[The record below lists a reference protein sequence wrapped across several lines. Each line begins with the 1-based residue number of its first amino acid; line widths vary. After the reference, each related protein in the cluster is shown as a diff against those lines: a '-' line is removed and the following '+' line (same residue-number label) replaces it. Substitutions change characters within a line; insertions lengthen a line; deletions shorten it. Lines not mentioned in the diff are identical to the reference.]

1 MQINSILNTPRYYRL
16 VGLMNKNKYY
26 QSDMFDLII
35 NQIKYLTNPPNYD
48 LRESYINNNPF
59 NIDIFTN
66 ETMIVDYRLNAD
78 NKQLIKLKRELNE
91 DIITD
96 KDVDLDVFK
105 FIIDLDIKQDYVI
118 DYDNT
123 INNIGLMYQEIINYL
138 NDYFKDKINKQ
149 ENNSFSVIDEQY
161 INYVNKYSKVFNY
174 LNYVYSVKV
183 FDIDN
188 VNASN
193 VHLIYPYL
201 FVNKIQYR
209 IIINDLINHMLS
221 LNGIFKMIKW
231 DKLIDC
237 SMANNGLRL
246 LFVNKPLK
254 KRFYDRK
261 TKQTKFEYF
270 KKEITTYKPNYYVID
285 KRSTLKFN
293 DKDLKHQL
301 IITSMQCNLKYPNV
315 NISYE
320 NVINYENITRSNKQS
335 KIILIKPVTNEY
347 QKHSELHFT
356 NNEINTETKK
366 LFYLLSPEYYSSYC
380 NWFRFICICHTYG
393 WLNFCK
399 DFSKNYCLG
408 WDNNSEYIINNVFS
422 SESNKQI
429 RINTLF
435 YEIFKYYENDEN
447 GNKRNHHL
455 ILKDIVNINVDC
467 NKLEEELKSI
477 GAKSLITKIKTNRL
491 VITKPEDINNEYDF
505 ESVNHEFI
513 DDNDIELMN
522 NYNNIFINSCVGTG
536 KTTTIIKLITK
547 WTKEHLEILD
557 KRYPNLKYLN
567 KKDCEFVKSLLDD
580 NSDEDINDTINYLC
594 NFNNKPHINSV
605 FNVRILIV
613 SSLITLGDKISKDF
627 KDKGINIFNYR
638 TNNNPD
644 LLNNQHNLLISL
656 EQLHKLKNSYD
667 IVIID
672 EFTSFIGR
680 FNSHTNKENRIK
692 NLNTLFKLCANSN
705 HIILC
710 DAILRDDSYYFSKIL
725 FNKRNSLYFMNS
737 FRKCQDKT
745 ITIYKAKNN
754 EDNIKNNKDNI
765 LSIDLFI
772 DSFIEDK
779 IKSRESIIICSDS
792 AKKAEEIFSYVKTK
806 DVPNDYVLLITKDN
820 YDQDI
825 MIDYNQ
831 TFKNKCVIFSPKI
844 LYGIDI
850 QIPYD
855 SIYAI
860 YTGKSINSYLMLQ
873 QISRCRK
880 CKEIK
885 ILALFDDK
893 NDKVISYDLYKN
905 KYIKY
910 VIKHNISVEKN
921 MSFEKILDKD
931 FPYDKLKYEQL
942 NVKSPMINEVKYI
955 SVVLQSLY
963 YEYITRSNK
972 LHCLKLLCEYQGYKI
987 DTEYFYD
994 NSSKIENNQNDQ
1006 ILKTKI
1012 LDQTKQ
1018 DIKQVIFETNL
1029 EKLNLGSLY
1038 YSIKDKKT
1046 KKALETKLFIDELC
1060 SANGYSKYQ
1069 RSKILFT
1076 NNEQLDEYVK
1086 SKVNEKDNIINIV
1099 IDPKHTELR
1108 CLNVIN
1114 DYCKIFNCKIFKLLS
1129 KYQRNKIKAFI
1140 EDHKY
1145 DINVI
1150 SELSTKGNLKYDN
1163 LIINTSIKDK
1173 NVGLHYFNNFIVFCY
1188 GKINCDLVKYEKVK
1202 IRYYINE
1209 TSNELR
1215 TLGMFN
1221 KDYID
1226 KINENLT
1233 SKK

>member
-1 MQINSILNTPRYYRL
+1 MQSNSILNTQRYYRL

-78 NKQLIKLKRELNE
+78 NKQIAKLKRELNE

-96 KDVDLDVFK
+96 RDVDLDVFK
-105 FIIDLDIKQDYVI
+105 FIIDLDIKPDYVI

-123 INNIGLMYQEIINYL
+123 MNNIGLMYQEIINYL

-149 ENNSFSVIDEQY
+149 ENNSFSVIDDQY
-161 INYVNKYSKVFNY
+161 VKYVNKYSDTFNY
-174 LNYVYSVKV
+174 LDYVYSVKV

-301 IITSMQCNLKYPNV
+301 IITSMQCNLKCPNI
-315 NISYE
+315 N
-320 NVINYENITRSNKQS
+320 INYENIIENVINKQENIIRSNKPP
-335 KIILIKPVTNEY
+335 KITSINHITNEHKK
-347 QKHSELHFT
+347 QSIPLT

-380 NWFRFICICHTYG
+380 NWFRFVCICHTYG

-408 WDNNSEYIINNVFS
+408 WDNNSEYIIDNIFS
-422 SESNKQI
+422 SNSNKQI
-429 RINTLF
+429 KINTLF
-435 YEIFKYYENDEN
+435 YEIFKYYETDEN
-447 GNKRNHHL
+447 GNKKNHHS

-477 GAKSLITKIKTNRL
+477 GAKSLITNIKTNKL
-491 VITKPEDINNEYDF
+491 VITKSEDVEDNEYHF

-513 DDNDIELMN
+513 DDNDIELMS

-547 WTKEHLEILD
+547 WSKEHLEMLD

-567 KKDCEFVKSLLDD
+567 KKDCEFVKSLLND
-580 NSDEDINDTINYLC
+580 NSDEDINDTINLLC
-594 NFNNKPHINSV
+594 NFNNDPYIYSI
-605 FNVRILIV
+605 FNVRILII
-613 SSLITLGDKISKDF
+613 SSLITLGDKIF
-627 KDKGINIFNYR
+627 KDLNDNGIKIFNYR
-638 TNNNPD
+638 TNSNSD
-644 LLNNQHNLLISL
+644 LLNNQHNLIISL
-656 EQLHKLKNSYD
+656 EQLYKLRGSYD

-692 NLNTLFKLCANSN
+692 NLNKLFNLCANSN

-737 FRKCQDKT
+737 FKKCQDKT
-745 ITIYKAKNN
+745 VTIYKAKNN
-754 EDNIKNNKDNI
+754 ENITNT
-765 LSIDLFI
+765 FI
-772 DSFIEDK
+772 DSFIDDK

-806 DVPNDYVLLITKDN
+806 NIPDDYALLITKN
-820 YDQDI
+820 YYDQDI
-825 MIDYNQ
+825 MIDYNK

-850 QIPYD
+850 QIPYE
-855 SIYAI
+855 SIYAV

-893 NDKVISYDLYKN
+893 NNKVISYDLYKN

-910 VIKHNISVEKN
+910 VIKHNISL
-921 MSFEKILDKD
+921 EKILDKD

-942 NVKSPMINEVKYI
+942 NIKSPMLNEVKYI
-955 SVVLQSLY
+955 NVVLQSLY

-987 DTEYFYD
+987 DKGDFYD
-994 NSSKIENNQNDQ
+994 NSLNIENNQNDQ
-1006 ILKTKI
+1006 LLKTKI
-1012 LDQTKQ
+1012 TEE
-1018 DIKQVIFETNL
+1018 IKQEIKQEIFESNL
-1029 EKLNLGSLY
+1029 EKLKLDSLY

-1076 NNEQLDEYVK
+1076 NNEELDEYVK

-1099 IDPKHTELR
+1099 IDPKHIELR

-1129 KYQRNKIKAFI
+1129 KYQRIKIKTFI
-1140 EDHKY
+1140 EEHKN
-1145 DINVI
+1145 DINII
-1150 SELSTKGNLKYDN
+1150 SESSAKDSLKYCN
-1163 LIINTSIKDK
+1163 LIINTNIKDK
-1173 NVGLHYFNNFIVFCY
+1173 NIGLHYFNNFIVFCY
-1188 GKINCDLVKYEKVK
+1188 GKINCDLIKYEKVH
-1202 IRYYINE
+1202 IRYHTDNNDE
-1209 TSNELR
+1209 ELR
-1215 TLGMFN
+1215 TLGIFN
-1221 KDYID
+1221 LDYIN
-1226 KINENLT
+1226 KIIKILH

>member
-1 MQINSILNTPRYYRL
+1 MQTNSILNTQRYYRL

-59 NIDIFTN
+59 NIDIFIN

-78 NKQLIKLKRELNE
+78 NKQIAKLKRELNE

-96 KDVDLDVFK
+96 RDVDLDVFK
-105 FIIDLDIKQDYVI
+105 FIIDLDIKPDYVI

-123 INNIGLMYQEIINYL
+123 MNNIGLMYQEIINYL

-149 ENNSFSVIDEQY
+149 ENNSFSVIDDQY
-161 INYVNKYSKVFNY
+161 VKYVNKYSDTFNY
-174 LNYVYSVKV
+174 LDYVYSVKV

-301 IITSMQCNLKYPNV
+301 IITSMQCNLKCPNI
-315 NISYE
+315 NIDYE
-320 NVINYENITRSNKQS
+320 NVIENAINKQENIIRSNKPS
-335 KIILIKPVTNEY
+335 KITSIKHITNEHKN
-347 QKHSELHFT
+347 QSIPLT

-380 NWFRFICICHTYG
+380 NWFRFVCICHTYG

-408 WDNNSEYIINNVFS
+408 WDNNSEYIIDNIFS
-422 SESNKQI
+422 SNSNKQI
-429 RINTLF
+429 KINTLF
-435 YEIFKYYENDEN
+435 YEIFKYYETDEN
-447 GNKRNHHL
+447 GNKRNHHS

-477 GAKSLITKIKTNRL
+477 GAKSLITNIKTNKL
-491 VITKPEDINNEYDF
+491 VITKSEDVEDNEYHF

-513 DDNDIELMN
+513 DDNDIELMS

-547 WTKEHLEILD
+547 WSKEHLEMLD
-557 KRYPNLKYLN
+557 KRYPNIKYLN
-567 KKDCEFVKSLLDD
+567 KKHCEFVKSLLND
-580 NSDEDINDTINYLC
+580 NSDEDINDTINLLC
-594 NFNNKPHINSV
+594 NFNNDPYIYSI
-605 FNVRILIV
+605 FNVRILII
-613 SSLITLGDKISKDF
+613 SSLITLGDKIF
-627 KDKGINIFNYR
+627 KDLNDNGIKIFNYR
-638 TNNNPD
+638 TNSNSD
-644 LLNNQHNLLISL
+644 LLNNQHNLIISL
-656 EQLHKLKNSYD
+656 EQLYKLRDSYD

-692 NLNTLFKLCANSN
+692 NLNKLFNLCANSN

-710 DAILRDDSYYFSKIL
+710 DAILRDDSYYFSKTL

-737 FRKCQDKT
+737 FKKCQDKT
-745 ITIYKAKNN
+745 VTIYKAKNN
-754 EDNIKNNKDNI
+754 ENITNT
-765 LSIDLFI
+765 FI
-772 DSFIEDK
+772 DSFIDDK

-806 DVPNDYVLLITKDN
+806 NIPDDYALLITKN
-820 YDQDI
+820 YYDQDI
-825 MIDYNQ
+825 MIDYNK

-855 SIYAI
+855 SIYAV

-893 NDKVISYDLYKN
+893 NNKVISYDLYKN

-910 VIKHNISVEKN
+910 VIKHNISL
-921 MSFEKILDKD
+921 EKILDKD

-942 NVKSPMINEVKYI
+942 NIKSPMLNEVKYI
-955 SVVLQSLY
+955 NVVLQSLY

-987 DTEYFYD
+987 NNEKFYD
-994 NSSKIENNQNDQ
+994 ESLKIENNKNDQ
-1006 ILKTKI
+1006 SLKTKI
-1012 LDQTKQ
+1012 TEE
-1018 DIKQVIFETNL
+1018 IKQEIKQEIFESNL
-1029 EKLNLGSLY
+1029 EKLKLDSLY
-1038 YSIKDKKT
+1038 YSIIDKKT

-1076 NNEQLDEYVK
+1076 NNEELDEYVK

-1099 IDPKHTELR
+1099 IDPKHIELR

-1129 KYQRNKIKAFI
+1129 KYQRIKIKTFI
-1140 EDHKY
+1140 EEHKN
-1145 DINVI
+1145 DINII
-1150 SELSTKGNLKYDN
+1150 SESSAKDNLKYCN

-1188 GKINCDLVKYEKVK
+1188 GKINCDLIKYEKVK
-1202 IRYYINE
+1202 IRYYANDNIE
-1209 TSNELR
+1209 ELR

-1221 KDYID
+1221 KDYIN
-1226 KINENLT
+1226 KINEILI

>member
-1 MQINSILNTPRYYRL
+1 MQINSILNTQRYYRL

-26 QSDMFDLII
+26 QSNIFDLII
-35 NQIKYLTNPPNYD
+35 NQIKHLNTPPNYD
-48 LRESYINNNPF
+48 LREPFINNNPF

-66 ETMIVDYRLNAD
+66 ETMIIDYRLNAD
-78 NKQLIKLKRELNE
+78 NKQIAKLKRELNE
-91 DIITD
+91 DVITD
-96 KDVDLDVFK
+96 RDVDLDVFK
-105 FIIDLDIKQDYVI
+105 FIIDLDIKQEYVI

-123 INNIGLMYQEIINYL
+123 INSIGLMYQEIINYL
-138 NDYFKDKINKQ
+138 NDYFKDKVNKQ
-149 ENNSFSVIDEQY
+149 ENKSFSIIDDQY
-161 INYVNKYSKVFNY
+161 IKYVNKYSDNFNY
-174 LNYVYSVKV
+174 LDYIYSVKV

-188 VNASN
+188 INASN

-201 FVNKIQYR
+201 FVNKIQYQ

-237 SMANNGLRL
+237 SMTNNGLRL

-270 KKEITTYKPNYYVID
+270 KKDITTYKPNYYVID

-293 DKDLKHQL
+293 NKDLKHQL

-320 NVINYENITRSNKQS
+320 NVINNHKNIINNNENIIRSNKQS
-335 KIILIKPVTNEY
+335 AVNITNEY
-347 QKHSELHFT
+347 QKHSKLYFT

-380 NWFRFICICHTYG
+380 NWFRFICICRTYG

-408 WDNNSEYIINNVFS
+408 WDNNSEYIIDNVFS

-429 RINTLF
+429 KINTLF
-435 YEIFKYYENDEN
+435 YEIFKYYETDEN

-455 ILKDIVNINVDC
+455 ILKDIVNINVDFS
-467 NKLEEELKSI
+467 KLEEELKSI
-477 GAKSLITKIKTNRL
+477 GAKSLITNIKTNRL

-513 DDNDIELMN
+513 DDNDIELMS

-536 KTTTIIKLITK
+536 KTTAIIRLITK

-567 KKDCEFVKSLLDD
+567 KKDCGFVKSLLND
-580 NSDEDINDTINYLC
+580 NSDEDVNDTINYLC
-594 NFNNKPHINSV
+594 NFNNNPHINSV
-605 FNVRILIV
+605 FNVRILII
-613 SSLITLGDKISKDF
+613 SSLITLGDKIF
-627 KDKGINIFNYR
+627 KDLNDNGIKIFNYR
-638 TNNNPD
+638 TNSNSD
-644 LLNNQHNLLISL
+644 LLNNQHNLIISL
-656 EQLHKLKNSYD
+656 EQLYKLRDSYD

-692 NLNTLFKLCANSN
+692 NLNKLFNLCANSN

-725 FNKRNSLYFMNS
+725 FNKRNSLYFMNT
-737 FRKCQDKT
+737 FKKCQDKT
-745 ITIYKAKNN
+745 ITIYKIKSN
-754 EDNIKNNKDNI
+754 EDNI
-765 LSIDLFI
+765 LSVDLFI
-772 DSFIEDK
+772 DSFVEDK
-779 IKSRESIIICSDS
+779 IKARESIIICSDS

-806 DVPNDYVLLITKDN
+806 NVPNDYALLITKDYSKQN
-820 YDQDI
+820 VITNCNDA
-825 MIDYNQ
+825 
-831 TFKNKCVIFSPKI
+831 FKNKCVIFSPKI

-893 NDKVISYDLYKN
+893 NNKVISYDLYKN

-910 VIKHNISVEKN
+910 VIKHNINLEKN
-921 MSFEKILDKD
+921 VGFEKILDKD
-931 FPYDKLKYEQL
+931 FPYDKLRYEQL
-942 NVKSPMINEVKYI
+942 NIKSPMINEVRYI

-972 LHCLKLLCEYQGYKI
+972 LHCLKLLCEFQGYKI
-987 DTEYFYD
+987 NNGDFYD
-994 NSSKIENNQNDQ
+994 KSLKIEDNKSDQ
-1006 ILKTKI
+1006 LLKTKI
-1012 LDQTKQ
+1012 LEQTKQ
-1018 DIKQVIFETNL
+1018 DIKQAIFESNL
-1029 EKLNLGSLY
+1029 EKLNLVSLY

-1046 KKALETKLFIDELC
+1046 KKALETKIFIDELC
-1060 SANGYSKYQ
+1060 TANGYSKYQ
-1069 RSKILFT
+1069 RSKILFI

-1086 SKVNEKDNIINIV
+1086 SKVNEKDNVINIV
-1099 IDPKHTELR
+1099 IDPKHIELR

-1114 DYCKIFNCKIFKLLS
+1114 DYCKIFNCKIFKLLT
-1129 KYQRNKIKAFI
+1129 KYQRIKIKSFI
-1140 EDHKY
+1140 EDHKD

-1150 SELSTKGNLKYDN
+1150 SELSTKDNLKYDN

-1173 NVGLHYFNNFIVFCY
+1173 NVGLHHFNNFIVFCY
-1188 GKINCDLVKYEKVK
+1188 GKINCDLVKYEKVH
-1202 IRYYINE
+1202 IRYNTNNNNE
-1209 TSNELR
+1209 ELR

-1221 KDYID
+1221 LDYID
-1226 KINENLT
+1226 KII
-1233 SKK
+1233 KIFAQ

>member
-1 MQINSILNTPRYYRL
+1 MI
-16 VGLMNKNKYY
+16 
-26 QSDMFDLII
+26 LII
-35 NQIKYLTNPPNYD
+35 NQIKYLTNPPNYY
-48 LRESYINNNPF
+48 LRESFINNNPF

-91 DIITD
+91 DVITD

-123 INNIGLMYQEIINYL
+123 MNNIGLMYQEIINYL

-149 ENNSFSVIDEQY
+149 ENNSFSIIDDQY
-161 INYVNKYSKVFNY
+161 IKYVNKYSNTFNY
-174 LNYVYSVKV
+174 LDYVYSVKV

-201 FVNKIQYR
+201 FVNKIQYQ

-221 LNGIFKMIKW
+221 LNGMFKMIKW

-301 IITSMQCNLKYPNV
+301 IITSMQCNLKCPNV
-315 NISYE
+315 NINYE
-320 NVINYENITRSNKQS
+320 NAINNHKNVINNNENIIRSNKKS
-335 KIILIKPVTNEY
+335 KITSIKHITNEY
-347 QKHSELHFT
+347 QKQSIPFT

-408 WDNNSEYIINNVFS
+408 WDNNSECIIDNIFS
-422 SESNKQI
+422 SNSNKQI
-429 RINTLF
+429 KINTLF
-435 YEIFKYYENDEN
+435 YEIFKYYETDEN

-455 ILKDIVNINVDC
+455 ILKEIVNINVDC

-477 GAKSLITKIKTNRL
+477 GAKSLITNIKTNRL
-491 VITKPEDINNEYDF
+491 VIIKPEDINNEYDF

-513 DDNDIELMN
+513 NDNDIELMS

-536 KTTTIIKLITK
+536 KTTAIIKLITK
-547 WTKEHLEILD
+547 WSKEHLEMLN

-567 KKDCEFVKSLLDD
+567 KKDCEFVKSLLND
-580 NSDEDINDTINYLC
+580 NSDEDVNDTINLLC
-594 NFNNKPHINSV
+594 NFNNDPHINNN

-613 SSLITLGDKISKDF
+613 SSLITLGDKIF
-627 KDKGINIFNYR
+627 KDLNDNGIKIFNYR
-638 TNNNPD
+638 TNSNSD
-644 LLNNQHNLLISL
+644 LLNNQHNLIISL
-656 EQLHKLKNSYD
+656 EQLYKLRDLYD

-692 NLNTLFKLCANSN
+692 NLNKLFNLCANSN

-725 FNKRNSLYFMNS
+725 FNKRNSLYFMNT
-737 FRKCQDKT
+737 FKKCQDKT
-745 ITIYKAKNN
+745 ITIYQAKNN
-754 EDNIKNNKDNI
+754 ENITNI
-765 LSIDLFI
+765 FI

-779 IKSRESIIICSDS
+779 INSRESIIICSDS
-792 AKKAEEIFSYVKTK
+792 AKKATNIYEYIKSK
-806 DVPNDYVLLITKDN
+806 DVPNEYVLLITKYYYKQKAIVNCND
-820 YDQDI
+820 
-825 MIDYNQ
+825 

-850 QIPYD
+850 QIPYE

-873 QISRCRK
+873 QISRCKK

-893 NDKVISYDLYKN
+893 NNKVISYDLYKN

-910 VIKHNISVEKN
+910 VIKHN
-921 MSFEKILDKD
+921 MGLEKIIDKD
-931 FPYDKLKYEQL
+931 FPYDKLKYEQSNINIPML
-942 NVKSPMINEVKYI
+942 NEIKYI
-955 SVVLQSLY
+955 NVVLQSLY

-972 LHCLKLLCEYQGYKI
+972 LYCLKLLCEYQGYKI
-987 DTEYFYD
+987 DNIDFYD
-994 NSSKIENNQNDQ
+994 NLLKNNNTINNNNISIKDNKDS
-1006 ILKTKI
+1006 IKEE
-1012 LDQTKQ
+1012 
-1018 DIKQVIFETNL
+1018 IKQEIFESNL
-1029 EKLNLGSLY
+1029 EKLNLMSLY
-1038 YSIKDKKT
+1038 YSIKNKKT
-1046 KKALETKLFIDELC
+1046 KKASETKIFIDELC

-1150 SELSTKGNLKYDN
+1150 SELSTKGNLKYGN

-1173 NVGLHYFNNFIVFCY
+1173 NVGLHHFNNFIVFCY
-1188 GKINCDLVKYEKVK
+1188 GKINCDLVKYEKVH
-1202 IRYYINE
+1202 IRYNTNNNNE
-1209 TSNELR
+1209 ELR

-1221 KDYID
+1221 LDYID
-1226 KINENLT
+1226 KIIKILH

>member
-1 MQINSILNTPRYYRL
+1 MQTNSILNTQRYYRL

-96 KDVDLDVFK
+96 RDVDLDVFK
-105 FIIDLDIKQDYVI
+105 FIIDLDIKQEYVI

-123 INNIGLMYQEIINYL
+123 MNNIGLMYQEIINYL

-174 LNYVYSVKV
+174 LDYVYSVKV

-201 FVNKIQYR
+201 FVNKLQYQ
-209 IIINDLINHMLS
+209 IIIGDLINHMLS
-221 LNGIFKMIKW
+221 LDGIFKMIKW

-270 KKEITTYKPNYYVID
+270 KKEIITYKPNYYVID

-315 NISYE
+315 NIDYE
-320 NVINYENITRSNKQS
+320 NVINHENIIRSNKKS
-335 KIILIKPVTNEY
+335 KITSIKHITNEY
-347 QKHSELHFT
+347 QKQSIPFT
-356 NNEINTETKK
+356 NNEINIETKK

-380 NWFRFICICHTYG
+380 NWFRFVCICHTYG

-408 WDNNSEYIINNVFS
+408 WDNNSEYIIDNIFS
-422 SESNKQI
+422 SNSNKQI
-429 RINTLF
+429 KINTLF
-435 YEIFKYYENDEN
+435 YEIFKYYETDEN
-447 GNKRNHHL
+447 GNKRNHHS

-477 GAKSLITKIKTNRL
+477 GAKSLITNIKTNRL

-513 DDNDIELMN
+513 DDNDIELMS

-547 WTKEHLEILD
+547 WSKEHLEMLD

-567 KKDCEFVKSLLDD
+567 KKDCEFVKSLLND
-580 NSDEDINDTINYLC
+580 NSNEDVNDTINYLC
-594 NFNNKPHINSV
+594 NFNNKPHINNI
-605 FNVRILIV
+605 FNVRILII
-613 SSLITLGDKISKDF
+613 SSLITLGDKIF
-627 KDKGINIFNYR
+627 KDLNDNGIKIFNYR
-638 TNNNPD
+638 TNSNSES
-644 LLNNQHNLLISL
+644 LNNQHNLIISL
-656 EQLHKLKNSYD
+656 EQLYKLRDSYD
-667 IVIID
+667 IIIID

-737 FRKCQDKT
+737 FKKCQDKT
-745 ITIYKAKNN
+745 VTIYKTKNN
-754 EDNIKNNKDNI
+754 ENITNI
-765 LSIDLFI
+765 FI
-772 DSFIEDK
+772 DSFIDDK

-792 AKKAEEIFSYVKTK
+792 AKKATDIYEYIKSK
-806 DVPNDYVLLITKDN
+806 DVPNEYVLLITKCYYKQKAIVN
-820 YDQDI
+820 C
-825 MIDYNQ
+825 NNA
-831 TFKNKCVIFSPKI
+831 FKNKCVIFSPKI

-850 QIPYD
+850 QIPYE

-885 ILALFDDK
+885 LLALFDDK

-910 VIKHNISVEKN
+910 VIKHN
-921 MSFEKILDKD
+921 MGLEKIIDKD
-931 FPYDKLKYEQL
+931 FPYDKLKYEQSNINIPML
-942 NVKSPMINEVKYI
+942 NEIKYI
-955 SVVLQSLY
+955 NVVLQSLY

-987 DTEYFYD
+987 DNRDFYD
-994 NSSKIENNQNDQ
+994 NLLKSNNNNINIKDNKDS
-1006 ILKTKI
+1006 IKEE
-1012 LDQTKQ
+1012 
-1018 DIKQVIFETNL
+1018 IKQEIFESNL
-1029 EKLNLGSLY
+1029 EKLNLMSLY
-1038 YSIKDKKT
+1038 YSIKNKKT
-1046 KKALETKLFIDELC
+1046 KKALETKIFIDELC

-1099 IDPKHTELR
+1099 IDPKHIELR

-1129 KYQRNKIKAFI
+1129 KYQRLKIKMFI
-1140 EDHKY
+1140 ENHKD
-1145 DINVI
+1145 DITTI
-1150 SELSTKGNLKYDN
+1150 SNLTTKDNLKYDN
-1163 LIINTSIKDK
+1163 LIVNTSIKDK

-1202 IRYYINE
+1202 IRYYIND
-1209 TSNELR
+1209 SNNELR

-1221 KDYID
+1221 KDYIN
-1226 KINENLT
+1226 KINEILT
-1233 SKK
+1233 SKI

>member
-1 MQINSILNTPRYYRL
+1 MQTNSILNTQRYYRL

-78 NKQLIKLKRELNE
+78 NKQIAKLKRELNE

-96 KDVDLDVFK
+96 RDVDLDVFK
-105 FIIDLDIKQDYVI
+105 FIIDLDIKPDYVI

-123 INNIGLMYQEIINYL
+123 MNNIGLMYQEIINYL
-138 NDYFKDKINKQ
+138 NEYFKDKINKQ
-149 ENNSFSVIDEQY
+149 ENNSFSIIDDQY
-161 INYVNKYSKVFNY
+161 VKYVNKYSDTFNY
-174 LNYVYSVKV
+174 LDYVYSVKV

-301 IITSMQCNLKYPNV
+301 IITSMQCNLKCPNI
-315 NISYE
+315 NIDYE
-320 NVINYENITRSNKQS
+320 NVINKQENIIRSNKQP
-335 KIILIKPVTNEY
+335 KITSIKHITNEHKN
-347 QKHSELHFT
+347 QSVPLT

-380 NWFRFICICHTYG
+380 NWFRFVCICHTYG

-408 WDNNSEYIINNVFS
+408 WDNNSEYIIDNIFS
-422 SESNKQI
+422 SNSNKQI
-429 RINTLF
+429 KINTLF
-435 YEIFKYYENDEN
+435 YEIFKYYETDEN
-447 GNKRNHHL
+447 GNKRNHHS

-477 GAKSLITKIKTNRL
+477 GAKSLITNIKTNKL
-491 VITKPEDINNEYDF
+491 VITKSEDVEDNEYYF

-513 DDNDIELMN
+513 DDNDIELMS

-547 WTKEHLEILD
+547 WSKEHLEMLD

-567 KKDCEFVKSLLDD
+567 KKDCEFVKSLLND
-580 NSDEDINDTINYLC
+580 NSDEDINDTINLLC
-594 NFNNKPHINSV
+594 NFNNDPYIYNI
-605 FNVRILIV
+605 FNVRILII
-613 SSLITLGDKISKDF
+613 SSLITLGDKIF
-627 KDKGINIFNYR
+627 KDLNDNGIKIFNYR
-638 TNNNPD
+638 TNSNSD
-644 LLNNQHNLLISL
+644 LLNNQHNLIISL
-656 EQLHKLKNSYD
+656 EQLYKLRDSYD

-692 NLNTLFKLCANSN
+692 NLNKLFNLCANSN
-705 HIILC
+705 HIILY

-737 FRKCQDKT
+737 FKKCQDKT
-745 ITIYKAKNN
+745 VTIYKAKNN
-754 EDNIKNNKDNI
+754 ENITNT
-765 LSIDLFI
+765 FV
-772 DSFIEDK
+772 DSFIDDK

-792 AKKAEEIFSYVKTK
+792 AKKATDIYEYIKSK
-806 DVPNDYVLLITKDN
+806 DVPNEYVLLITKYYYKQKAIVNCNDA
-820 YDQDI
+820 
-825 MIDYNQ
+825 
-831 TFKNKCVIFSPKI
+831 FKNKCVIFSPKI

-850 QIPYD
+850 QIPYE
-855 SIYAI
+855 SIYAV

-893 NDKVISYDLYKN
+893 NNKVISYDLYKN

-910 VIKHNISVEKN
+910 VIKHNMGV
-921 MSFEKILDKD
+921 EKILDKD
-931 FPYDKLKYEQL
+931 FPYDKLKYEQSNINIPML
-942 NVKSPMINEVKYI
+942 NEIKYI
-955 SVVLQSLY
+955 NVVLQSLY

-972 LHCLKLLCEYQGYKI
+972 LYCLKLLCEYQGYKI
-987 DTEYFYD
+987 DNRDFYD
-994 NSSKIENNQNDQ
+994 NLLKSNNTINNNNISIKDNKDS
-1006 ILKTKI
+1006 IKEE
-1012 LDQTKQ
+1012 
-1018 DIKQVIFETNL
+1018 IKQEIFESNL
-1029 EKLNLGSLY
+1029 EKLNLMSLY

-1046 KKALETKLFIDELC
+1046 KKALETKIFIDELC

-1099 IDPKHTELR
+1099 IDPKHIELR

-1129 KYQRNKIKAFI
+1129 KYQRLKIKTFI
-1140 EDHKY
+1140 ENHKD
-1145 DINVI
+1145 DITTI
-1150 SELSTKGNLKYDN
+1150 SNLTTKDNLKYDN

-1202 IRYYINE
+1202 IRYYIND
-1209 TSNELR
+1209 SNNELR

-1221 KDYID
+1221 KDYIN
-1226 KINENLT
+1226 KINEILT
-1233 SKK
+1233 SKI

>member
-1 MQINSILNTPRYYRL
+1 MQTNSILDTQRYYRL

-48 LRESYINNNPF
+48 LRESFINNNPF

-78 NKQLIKLKRELNE
+78 NKQLIKLKRKLNE

-105 FIIDLDIKQDYVI
+105 FIIDLDIKQEYVI

-149 ENNSFSVIDEQY
+149 ENNSFSIIDEQY
-161 INYVNKYSKVFNY
+161 IKYVNKYSNTFNY
-174 LNYVYSVKV
+174 LDYVYSVKV

-201 FVNKIQYR
+201 FVNKIQYQ
-209 IIINDLINHMLS
+209 IIIGDLINHMLS

-293 DKDLKHQL
+293 NKDLKHQL
-301 IITSMQCNLKYPNV
+301 IITSMQCNLKCPNI
-315 NISYE
+315 NIDYE
-320 NVINYENITRSNKQS
+320 NVINHENIIRSNKKS
-335 KIILIKPVTNEY
+335 KITSIKHITNEY
-347 QKHSELHFT
+347 QKQSIPFT

-366 LFYLLSPEYYSSYC
+366 LFYLLSPEYYLSYC
-380 NWFRFICICHTYG
+380 NWFRFVCICHTYG

-408 WDNNSEYIINNVFS
+408 WDNNSEYIIDNIFNS
-422 SESNKQI
+422 NSNKQI
-429 RINTLF
+429 KINTLF
-435 YEIFKYYENDEN
+435 YEIFKYYETNKN
-447 GNKRNHHL
+447 GNKRNHHS

-477 GAKSLITKIKTNRL
+477 GAKSLITNIKTNRL

-513 DDNDIELMN
+513 DDNDIELMS

-547 WTKEHLEILD
+547 WSKEHLETLD
-557 KRYPNLKYLN
+557 KKYPNLKYLN
-567 KKDCEFVKSLLDD
+567 KKDCEFVKSLLND
-580 NSDEDINDTINYLC
+580 NSDEDVNDTINLLC
-594 NFNNKPHINSV
+594 NFNNDPHINNI
-605 FNVRILIV
+605 FNVRILII
-613 SSLITLGDKISKDF
+613 SSLITLGDKIF
-627 KDKGINIFNYR
+627 KDLNNNGIKIFNYR
-638 TNNNPD
+638 TNSNSES
-644 LLNNQHNLLISL
+644 LNNQHNLIISL
-656 EQLHKLKNSYD
+656 EQLYKLRDSYD

-672 EFTSFIGR
+672 EFTNFIGR

-710 DAILRDDSYYFSKIL
+710 DAILRDDSYYFSKTL

-737 FRKCQDKT
+737 FKKCQDKT
-745 ITIYKAKNN
+745 VTIYKAKNN
-754 EDNIKNNKDNI
+754 ENITNI
-765 LSIDLFI
+765 FI
-772 DSFIEDK
+772 DSFIDDK
-779 IKSRESIIICSDS
+779 IKLRESIIICSDS

-806 DVPNDYVLLITKDN
+806 NIPDDYALLITKN
-820 YDQDI
+820 YYDQDI
-825 MIDYNQ
+825 MIDYNK

-850 QIPYD
+850 QIPYE

-893 NDKVISYDLYKN
+893 NNKVISYDLYKN

-910 VIKHNISVEKN
+910 VIKHNMN
-921 MSFEKILDKD
+921 LEKILDKD
-931 FPYDKLKYEQL
+931 FSYDKLKYEQL
-942 NVKSPMINEVKYI
+942 NVKSPILNEVKYI

-972 LHCLKLLCEYQGYKI
+972 LHCLKLLCEYQSYKI
-987 DTEYFYD
+987 DKGEFYD
-994 NSSKIENNQNDQ
+994 NSLNIENNQNDQ
-1006 ILKTKI
+1006 LLKTKI
-1012 LDQTKQ
+1012 TEE
-1018 DIKQVIFETNL
+1018 IKQEIKQEIFESNL
-1029 EKLNLGSLY
+1029 EKLNLMSLY

-1046 KKALETKLFIDELC
+1046 KKALETKIFIDELC

-1114 DYCKIFNCKIFKLLS
+1114 DYCKIFNCKIFKLLT
-1129 KYQRNKIKAFI
+1129 KYQRIKIKAFI
-1140 EDHKY
+1140 KDHKD

-1150 SELSTKGNLKYDN
+1150 SELSTKDNLKYCN

-1173 NVGLHYFNNFIVFCY
+1173 NVGLHHFNNFIVFCY
-1188 GKINCDLVKYEKVK
+1188 GKINCDLVKYDKVK
-1202 IRYYINE
+1202 IRYYANDSNE
-1209 TSNELR
+1209 ELR
-1215 TLGMFN
+1215 TIGMFN
-1221 KDYID
+1221 QYYIN
-1226 KINENLT
+1226 KINEILT
-1233 SKK
+1233 SKF